1 MDDRIP
7 IQGGLSPI
15 RGVEPATQK
24 PATAPEAGP
33 AFRALLEKLEHEA
46 QGLRRA
52 SEGLEKPEE
61 LAGAV
66 DRARATL
73 DDALSLGDRLLEAF
87 RAANQRGNGSEAA
100 E

>member
-7 IQGGLSPI
+7 IQGGPGPI

-33 AFRALLEKLEHEA
+33 AFRVLLEQLEQQA
-46 QGLRRA
+46 QGLTRA
-52 SEGLEKPEE
+52 SEGLDEPKE

-73 DDALSLGDRLLEAF
+73 DDALSLGDQLLEAF
-87 RAANQRGNGSEAA
+87 RAANQLGAGE
-100 E
+100 EPE